1 MDYIAKDEEAHKAL
15 NTIRLIIMV
24 QSGTQFNYKR
34 IPELNALM
42 ATVQTAHDKMLDEKR
57 LEVLEIVR
65 QCMEETHTAAH
76 GDAKAS
82 NVIATSDTYFT
93 GCKTKIADCKS
104 LALLDGMFL
113 PMCQYKDNTVD
124 RIESLLAPPAPPKP
138 PVNTGA
144 GDKPVPKKVIK
155 AYNRQVVFQAKTL
168 ESEADVDEYVEKI
181 RAQLKALLKNCD
193 GIKLN

>member
-1 MDYIAKDEEAHKAL
+1 
-15 NTIRLIIMV
+15 
-24 QSGTQFNYKR
+24 
-34 IPELNALM
+34 
-42 ATVQTAHDKMLDEKR
+42 
-57 LEVLEIVR
+57 
-65 QCMEETHTAAH
+65 MEEIHTAAH
-76 GDAKAS
+76 GDVKAS

-181 RAQLKALLKNCD
+181 RAQLKTLLKNCD

>member
-1 MDYIAKDEEAHKAL
+1 
-15 NTIRLIIMV
+15 
-24 QSGTQFNYKR
+24 
-34 IPELNALM
+34 
-42 ATVQTAHDKMLDEKR
+42 
-57 LEVLEIVR
+57 
-65 QCMEETHTAAH
+65 MEEIHTAAH
-76 GDAKAS
+76 GDVKAS

-155 AYNRQVVFQAKTL
+155 AYKGFLYAGIPGKAVSSIPMLQLVALSANGKETLPGVKDQRILSAVYDYWRMQRFRASDRKSICRRKTQ
-168 ESEADVDEYVEKI
+168 EAATDEFTS
-181 RAQLKALLKNCD
+181 KNGHGSSGLVRLCLRD
-193 GIKLN
+193 YQME